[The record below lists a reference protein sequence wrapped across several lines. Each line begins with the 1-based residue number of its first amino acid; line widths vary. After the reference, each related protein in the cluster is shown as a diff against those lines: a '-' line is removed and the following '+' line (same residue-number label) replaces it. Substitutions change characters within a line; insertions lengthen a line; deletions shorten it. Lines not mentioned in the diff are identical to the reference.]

1 MSQPELAETGGLT
14 MAEIQDCIDRQQIH
28 YKLMLYSH
36 GIDRCDID
44 FLKQVFWPDG
54 TCDYGGEDLNAY
66 EWAEATVAGL
76 STMERT
82 QHSVSNY
89 LLTVDGDAAECES
102 YCTAYHLLKGEDGS
116 LTDMVVGGR
125 YLDKIEKRDG
135 EWRIAS
141 RLYVMD
147 WNQNIPS
154 TGEWSEGM
162 LGGLNTGARAPDDHY
177 YSYFK

>member
-1 MSQPELAETGGLT
+1 MSQPMPAGAEGLS
-14 MAEIQDCIDRQQIH
+14 MADIQECIDRQQIH

-54 TCDYGGEDLNAY
+54 TCDYSGEALNAY
-66 EWAEATVAGL
+66 EWAANTVAGL

-89 LLTVDGDAAECES
+89 LLTVDGDTAQCES
-102 YCTAYHLLKGEDGS
+102 YCTAYHLIKGEDGS

-125 YLDKIEKRDG
+125 YLDQIEKRDG

-141 RLYVMD
+141 RFYVMD

-154 TGEWSEGM
+154 TGEWTGGM
-162 LGGLNTGARAPDDHY
+162 LGGLNTGSRAPTDPY
-177 YSYFK
+177 YSVIK